1 MSEIINEVKEYA
13 SLTRQYLDV
22 KVEVTKV
29 KAKIAISNIVSSLVL
44 GIIIVVLLGGAL
56 VILSFGLAHTIGQRL
71 GDPAYGYYVVGAGY
85 LLIGVLVF
93 ILGKAFLKKFIQN
106 EIISKLDE
114 EL

>member
-56 VILSFGLAHTIGQRL
+56 VILSLGLAQTIGQRL
-71 GDPAYGYYVVGAGY
+71 GDPAYGYYVVGVGY

-93 ILGKAFLKKFIQN
+93 VLGKAFLKKFIQN